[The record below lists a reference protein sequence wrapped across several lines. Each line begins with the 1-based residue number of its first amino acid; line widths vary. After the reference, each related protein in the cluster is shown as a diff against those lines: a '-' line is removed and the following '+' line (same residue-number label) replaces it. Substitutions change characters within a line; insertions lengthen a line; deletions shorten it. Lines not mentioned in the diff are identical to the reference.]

1 MKLTVLLLTL
11 LVSFLG
17 HARKPAVEDF
27 VGVEPESYKP
37 VPKGAE
43 VLFDFGNKVKA
54 NQNKAA
60 VNYDHQK
67 NNQTSMIALSLFLLL
82 PSLMWFALTRTQQLQ
97 KIEKSFQEN
106 QIPDNVTHLDEF
118 KGTSDDSDKKAS

>member
-1 MKLTVLLLTL
+1 MKLTVLLLIF
-11 LVSFLG
+11 VSFLA

-54 NQNKAA
+54 NQKKAA

-82 PSLMWFALTRTQQLQ
+82 PSLMWFALTRNSQLQ
-97 KIEKSFQEN
+97 KIDKSFQEN
-106 QIPDNVTHLDEF
+106 QLPDNVAHLEDF
-118 KGTSDDSDKKAS
+118 KEASDDSDKKAS

>member
-1 MKLTVLLLTL
+1 MKLTILLLSL
-11 LVSFLG
+11 LVSIPS

-27 VGVEPESYKP
+27 VGVEPESYKV

-54 NQNKAA
+54 NQNKAN
-60 VNYDHQK
+60 VNDDHQK

-82 PSLMWFALTRTQQLQ
+82 PSLMWFSLTRNQTLQ
-97 KIEKSFQEN
+97 KHETPTQAN
-106 QIPDNVTHLDEF
+106 QLPDNVTRLDEF
-118 KGTSDDSDKKAS
+118 KETSDDRDKKAS